1 MDKPT
6 TKQLEYIQGICEYL
20 EIKQPNITTKES
32 ATRWLQHHVPIYKK
46 QQELDSLYWEA
57 NHSELCDNYGDW
69 RD

>member
-32 ATRWLQHHVPIYKK
+32 ATRWLQIH
-46 QQELDSLYWEA
+46 
-57 NHSELCDNYGDW
+57 
-69 RD
+69 